1 MKSSPVGTAGSYLE
15 AVPEHFP
22 PQNIRRFPDPITF
35 QPSLRDSSRPPANPG
50 LRPGLSSASPVQIG
64 FERCLGSA
72 TTLSL
77 QRPSPCCHP
86 ERSRGTCG
94 APEPQTKALRV
105 NSRIYPKRFVPHPPD
120 RSLETTNFSTGL
132 LLAPTP
138 GVANCGQP
146 RSQATKVLGK
156 TCELTRGGFCLGF
169 RRTAGLSASLGMTTR
184 RGSLQG
190 EGGC

>member
-1 MKSSPVGTAGSYLE
+1 MLIFQDNCFRADVGGGDMSTTSLDQEAGLKGRLK
-15 AVPEHFP
+15 
-22 PQNIRRFPDPITF
+22 IR
-35 QPSLRDSSRPPANPG
+35 G
-50 LRPGLSSASPVQIG
+50 VQIS

-72 TTLSL
+72 TTFSL

-120 RSLETTNFSTGL
+120 RSLETTSYSTGL

-138 GVANCGQP
+138 GVASCGQP

-169 RRTAGLSASLGMTTR
+169 RRTADPSAALGMTTR